1 MILAAAVFAA
11 ILHGSTNADVLWIS
25 APKAAPKALN
35 EVVVTN
41 KNRSFIPPLTVIPAG
56 STLRFPN
63 EDPFF
68 HSIYS
73 TSPADPFDI
82 GFYDTGPGK
91 IVSFPNPGIIDVH
104 CHIHASMHA
113 TIIVTDGPYALS
125 TNGNYTLAGVPA
137 GKYALHAWS
146 LTEGERTMTVD
157 VPTENAE
164 LTLDVR

>member
-1 MILAAAVFAA
+1 
-11 ILHGSTNADVLWIS
+11 
-25 APKAAPKALN
+25 
-35 EVVVTN
+35 
-41 KNRSFIPPLTVIPAG
+41 
-56 STLRFPN
+56 
-63 EDPFF
+63 
-68 HSIYS
+68 
-73 TSPADPFDI
+73 
-82 GFYDTGPGK
+82 
-91 IVSFPNPGIIDVH
+91 
-104 CHIHASMHA
+104 MHA

>member
-11 ILHGSTNADVLWIS
+11 ILHGSTTNADVLWIS

-73 TSPADPFDI
+73 TSPADP
-82 GFYDTGPGK
+82 
-91 IVSFPNPGIIDVH
+91 VRH
-104 CHIHASMHA
+104 RLLRH
-113 TIIVTDGPYALS
+113 
-125 TNGNYTLAGVPA
+125 
-137 GKYALHAWS
+137 
-146 LTEGERTMTVD
+146 RT
-157 VPTENAE
+157 
-164 LTLDVR
+164 R